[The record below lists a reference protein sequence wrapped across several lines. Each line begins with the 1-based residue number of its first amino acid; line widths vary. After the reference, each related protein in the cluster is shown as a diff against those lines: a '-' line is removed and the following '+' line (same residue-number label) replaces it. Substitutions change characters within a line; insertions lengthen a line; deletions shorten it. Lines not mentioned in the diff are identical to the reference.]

1 MLHTNRRT
9 QEQKPFA
16 LFKRSPR
23 RDYTYIYILKYTS
36 LCVCVRSV
44 WARVCVRL
52 CFVLLHNLQLNL
64 QLTRPSQLALNFII
78 YAICWQTT
86 QDVVDDDDDDDDAA
100 GHGTKDTQNECL
112 RLPYARG
119 AF

>member
-1 MLHTNRRT
+1 M
-9 QEQKPFA
+9 
-16 LFKRSPR
+16 
-23 RDYTYIYILKYTS
+23 YILKYTS
-36 LCVCVRSV
+36 LRVCVRSV
-44 WARVCVRL
+44 WTRVCMRL

-86 QDVVDDDDDDDDAA
+86 QDVDDDDDDDDDAA

-119 AF
+119 ALKLRALCMCVCLCASAVPSFTTATIVAD

>member
-1 MLHTNRRT
+1 M
-9 QEQKPFA
+9 
-16 LFKRSPR
+16 
-23 RDYTYIYILKYTS
+23 
-36 LCVCVRSV
+36 CVCARSV
-44 WARVCVRL
+44 WTRVCVRL

-64 QLTRPSQLALNFII
+64 QLTRLSQLALNFII

-86 QDVVDDDDDDDDAA
+86 QDVVVDDDDDDDAA